1 MLQNFF
7 SLSFTSWCNKLGCS
21 TLTNIPGTIFVSSSL
36 VIGRQ
41 RYLLRLYLMLTTMR
55 YIMTISLAKHA
66 IDQMILEIGEVQ
78 YFEFSVKISILK
90 MAIGRSLP
98 GVNFTN
104 ILWAVFAPKSFYQ
117 QMTNPNCKH
126 IKAAQRALVWLSIS
140 PIFYEQLFIPKFFAQ
155 LLCAYNLGL

>member
-1 MLQNFF
+1 
-7 SLSFTSWCNKLGCS
+7 
-21 TLTNIPGTIFVSSSL
+21 
-36 VIGRQ
+36 
-41 RYLLRLYLMLTTMR
+41 MLTTMR

-104 ILWAVFAPKSFYQ
+104 IL
-117 QMTNPNCKH
+117 
-126 IKAAQRALVWLSIS
+126 
-140 PIFYEQLFIPKFFAQ
+140 
-155 LLCAYNLGL
+155 